1 MTAKETLCKF
11 KLAKDMPSLA
21 CPYYYCAKIHDRMS
35 EQHRSKLAQT
45 GLCAPYCLPSFKK
58 TIHSRN
64 KMVYKQIGTR
74 NKMVLNHQFGNNV
87 FHARIGTRNKT
98 LLNYQF
104 GNNVF
109 HEQANRNWEQ
119 DGPKSSI
126 WEQCVPCTDGNSEQN
141 SPKLSI
147 WQQCVPFT
155 DRNTEQNSRKLSIWE
170 QRVPCTD
177 RNSEQNAPK
186 LSIWEQCVP

>member
-1 MTAKETLCKF
+1 MTAKGTLCKF
-11 KLAKDMPSLA
+11 KLAKDLPSLA
-21 CPYYYCAKIHDRMS
+21 CPYYYCEKIHDRMC

-74 NKMVLNHQFGNNV
+74 N
-87 FHARIGTRNKT
+87 R
-98 LLNYQF
+98 
-104 GNNVF
+104 
-109 HEQANRNWEQ
+109 

-126 WEQCVPCTDGNSEQN
+126 WQQRVPCTDGNSEQN

-147 WQQCVPFT
+147 WEQCVPFT
-155 DRNTEQNSRKLSIWE
+155 DRNSEQNS
-170 QRVPCTD
+170 
-177 RNSEQNAPK
+177 PK
-186 LSIWEQCVP
+186 LSIWEPCVP